1 MEFYTQN
8 KKTQI
13 MVLMK
18 ISYYLEMM
26 KFQEFSMV

>member
-18 ISYYLEMM
+18 ISYFLEMM